1 MARGATPNVPEVKP
15 VDAKTPEGDAPKGT
29 VRRPGKK
36 AVAKK
41 KEGDFNAEMAVL
53 RLTSDAMDP
62 ESVRAAVLEAVNKH
76 GEAKVFEA
84 LRAIQMPEEF
94 LAPAIPATTQAAAP
108 VTSAD
113 NSMPATQAATA
124 AAAPAEP
131 AKTAPAAAQALPAP
145 GTFTVKDLLAGK
157 VAVPEATTPEAAA
170 PKADN
175 AGQPTPQAAGSVTQ
189 EIQQSTMP
197 GRGSVRYTVDPNN
210 PMTPEQIMAAMG
222 DYNPNVVYQPGVLES
237 ALGPG
242 SMLRS
247 ELTPGEVMGQM
258 GGYDPG
264 AVGRDGNLEP
274 AFGPG
279 FPPAT
284 PAESVASPLIGLS
297 EQAFP
302 TSMYEPSVQV
312 SNATPNVRLVNP
324 VLPKANRPP
333 TSMEEIMQGLGMT
346 PPAPDAGRMQSNVGE
361 VLQRQAAGVEDG
373 VTSTG
378 WVGANVNPS
387 IKQMQDSLQQ
397 ADQPQ
402 SPAAPKKSI
411 YERLGMNPPADMGTS
426 AAYKNIPTGLK
437 AAGILGLLTAGA
449 YGVANYMGAFDNQ
462 TQGQPQGQQ
471 EDEYEQARRILM
483 TPMKFGQ

>member
-1 MARGATPNVPEVKP
+1 MARGATPKVPEVKP
-15 VDAKTPEGDAPKGT
+15 ATGDAKPPEGDTPKGT
-29 VRRPGKK
+29 VRRPSKK

-41 KEGDFNAEMAVL
+41 KEGDFNAEMVVL
-53 RLTSDAMDP
+53 RMSLDSMSP
-62 ESVRAAVLEAVNKH
+62 EDVRAGVLGAVERH
-76 GEAKVFEA
+76 GEGRVFEA
-84 LRAIQMPEEF
+84 LRALDMPEEL

-113 NSMPATQAATA
+113 NSLPPTDPAAQPAAQP
-124 AAAPAEP
+124 AAPA
-131 AKTAPAAAQALPAP
+131 APAAAQALPTP
-145 GTFTVKDLLAGK
+145 GTFTVRDLLAGK

-175 AGQPTPQAAGSVTQ
+175 AGQPTPQAAESVTR
-189 EIQQSTMP
+189 EIQQSRMP
-197 GRGSVRYTVDPNN
+197 GRGGVSYTVDPNS
-210 PMTPEQIMAAMG
+210 PMSPDAILGAMG
-222 DYNPNVVYQPGVLES
+222 NYNPNVVYQPGVLEG
-237 ALGPG
+237 AFGPG

-279 FPPAT
+279 FPPST

-312 SNATPNVRLVNP
+312 SNAIPNVRLVNP

-333 TSMEEIMQGLGMT
+333 ASMEEIMLGLGMRE
-346 PPAPDAGRMQSNVGE
+346 PAPDAGRMQTNVGE
-361 VLQRQAAGVEDG
+361 ALQRQAAGVEDG
-373 VTSTG
+373 TG
-378 WVGANVNPS
+378 TFVVNTPRPG

-402 SPAAPKKSI
+402 APAAPKKSI
-411 YERLGMNPPADMGTS
+411 YETLGMNPPADMGTS
-426 AAYKNIPTGLK
+426 GAYKNIPTALK
-437 AAGILGLLTAGA
+437 ATGILGLLGAGA
-449 YGVANYMGAFDNQ
+449 YGVANYMGAFGGQ
-462 TQGQPQGQQ
+462 TQDQPQGEQ
-471 EDEYEQARRILM
+471 EDEFEQARRILM
-483 TPMKFGQ
+483 TPMKFE